1 MGVEVHFWEL
11 CVKIVEWCPST
22 YNCKKL
28 RDFIIHGPQGSENLE
43 KSLHA
48 SCKAKTQQGTRSVNT
63 LWHCIR
69 KCNLK
74 LYAKQKPFMNTLGL
88 SSSKIDW
95 CKVEKCRWA
104 SCPLGFMSS
113 GPEKKDHPDRYG
125 CKVQSQHMWC
135 MGAVFVPKRYRP
147 ILEEHKL
154 PPKQRHSWTLLLISM
169 PNNILH
175 VLQLLGFVVKEW
187 GY

>member
-1 MGVEVHFWEL
+1 MGVEVHFWEP

-104 SCPLGFMSS
+104 SCPLGQRKRTIPTVMDAKSKANICDVWGLCLCQKGTDRFWRNISC
-113 GPEKKDHPDRYG
+113 HPSNVIHGHYYLFQ
-125 CKVQSQHMWC
+125 CQTTFC
-135 MGAVFVPKRYRP
+135 TCYNCLA
-147 ILEEHKL
+147 
-154 PPKQRHSWTLLLISM
+154 LL
-169 PNNILH
+169 
-175 VLQLLGFVVKEW
+175 
-187 GY
+187 